1 MLQHADAVWAGARL
15 PHNQVVQG
23 GQHRRRLLRRKV
35 TTLQKE
41 LLFLQNKSNL
51 FMHRLDIYMFAM
63 CRTQNLKSQDI
74 GRLHQVFAAIWG
86 GLCWGGGETF
96 RRWRE
101 SEEDWALIERMTF
114 GSINPLRLF
123 FRKLNWHNSSVQWL
137 CTLTRV
143 PLFSHMCSK
152 DTVWIYISCL
162 SCYLT

>member
-1 MLQHADAVWAGARL
+1 MWPLQEAGSNLGRVGRALQGRRHRRHRQDRYDRQRARHCLGTIYADVHYVLRMLQHADAVRAGARL

-74 GRLHQVFAAIWG
+74 GRLHQVFAAI
-86 GLCWGGGETF
+86 
-96 RRWRE
+96 
-101 SEEDWALIERMTF
+101 
-114 GSINPLRLF
+114 
-123 FRKLNWHNSSVQWL
+123 
-137 CTLTRV
+137 
-143 PLFSHMCSK
+143 
-152 DTVWIYISCL
+152 
-162 SCYLT
+162 